1 MNDTKNYTVKHPRE
15 GLTQFVFENGYTLS
29 VGCGEHHYS
38 HNLGGIPTS
47 YEIAVLDPAGAFVQ
61 LTEYDDVAGYQS
73 ITMVETLLQKM
84 GRDSFDPRDLYLFC
98 E

>member
-1 MNDTKNYTVKHPRE
+1 MNDTKKYTVKHPRE

-29 VGCGEHHYS
+29 VGCGKMHYS

-47 YEIAVLDPAGAFVQ
+47 FEIAVVRPFGGFVP
-61 LTEYDDVAGYQS
+61 LTEHDDVAGYQPLS
-73 ITMVETLLQKM
+73 MVETLLQKM
-84 GRDSFDPRDLYLFC
+84 GRDDFDAHDLELFC